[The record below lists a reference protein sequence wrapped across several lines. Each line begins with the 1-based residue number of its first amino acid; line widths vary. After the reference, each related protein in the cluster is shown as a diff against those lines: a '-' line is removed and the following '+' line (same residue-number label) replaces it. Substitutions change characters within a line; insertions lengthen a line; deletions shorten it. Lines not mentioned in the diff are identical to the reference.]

1 MRGPYRIRPLDSSN
15 NLRLRIGSPSLLL
28 KDAMVQSNSVL
39 RPLTYTPIAR
49 FLFGIILVMSGGL
62 STATAQTLTGDQ
74 LGNGLSISVWSPHAQ
89 CPGVAPLVAVEI
101 DPDRYRFTVHYYRQE
116 GVPEPLDI
124 RQWQERTGH
133 DLVFNA
139 GLFRE
144 NYAYLGLLYGNGRS
158 LGSKR
163 HATWQGLFAAEPAAD
178 RSPRARVLDLT
189 FDTFDEAHAPYR
201 EVAQSLMLLDR
212 TGKVRVR
219 QTGKRAYQT
228 LVAEQSNGHL
238 LLLKTTEVV
247 SLYTLGECLRDAFP
261 SLRQVMAMDGG
272 SSSDI
277 AVSPSL
283 RQATSKMAGTHGW
296 IPLLEDSLATHIGLP
311 AVIGVSPRPEQT
323 GVKAVG
329 K

>member
-1 MRGPYRIRPLDSSN
+1 MFSRP
-15 NLRLRIGSPSLLL
+15 
-28 KDAMVQSNSVL
+28 
-39 RPLTYTPIAR
+39 
-49 FLFGIILVMSGGL
+49 
-62 STATAQTLTGDQ
+62 STTTAQTLTEDQ
-74 LGNGLSISVWSPHAQ
+74 LGDGLSISVWDPHTQ

-101 DPDRYRFTVHYYRQE
+101 DPDRYRFTVHYYQQD
-116 GVPEPLDI
+116 GFSDPLDI
-124 RQWQERTGH
+124 RQWQEHTGH

-163 HATWQGLFAAEPAAD
+163 HTTWMGLFVAEPAED
-178 RSPRARVLDLT
+178 RSRRARVLDLT
-189 FDTFDEAHAPYR
+189 FDTFDEQRVPYR

-219 QTGKRAYQT
+219 QTGKRAHQT

-238 LLLKTTEVV
+238 LVLKTTEVV
-247 SLYTLGECLRDAFP
+247 SLHAIGECLRDAFP

-283 RQATSKMAGTHGW
+283 RQATSKMAGSHTLDTHVRRQHHNPHWTSGRDRDQ
-296 IPLLEDSLATHIGLP
+296 PAPKASRRQDRRQMSLSSCA
-311 AVIGVSPRPEQT
+311 SN
-323 GVKAVG
+323 
-329 K
+329 

>member
-1 MRGPYRIRPLDSSN
+1 
-15 NLRLRIGSPSLLL
+15 
-28 KDAMVQSNSVL
+28 MVQDNSFHRSL
-39 RPLTYTPIAR
+39 PFTPVAW
-49 FLFGIILVMSGGL
+49 FLLGIIFVMFSGP
-62 STATAQTLTGDQ
+62 STTTAQTLTEDHLGD
-74 LGNGLSISVWSPHAQ
+74 GLSISVWNPQAQ
-89 CPGVAPLVAVEI
+89 CSDIAPLIAVEI
-101 DPDRYRFTVHYYRQE
+101 DPNRYRFTVHYYQQD
-116 GVPEPLDI
+116 GFSDPLDI

-163 HATWQGLFAAEPAAD
+163 HAIWLGLFVAEPAED
-178 RSPRARVLDLT
+178 RSRRARVLDLT
-189 FDTFDEAHAPYR
+189 FDTFDEQRVPYR

-219 QTGKRAYQT
+219 QTGKRAHQT
-228 LVAEQSNGHL
+228 LVAEQGDGHL
-238 LLLKTTEVV
+238 LVLKTTEEV
-247 SLYTLGECLRDAFP
+247 SLHALGECLRDAFP

-283 RQATSKMAGTHGW
+283 RQATSEMAGLHTW
-296 IPLLEDSLATHIGLP
+296 IPLLEDSTTTHVGLP
-311 AVIGVSPRPEQT
+311 AVIGISPRQKQAGAKT
-323 GVKAVG
+323 VDK
-329 K
+329 

>member
-1 MRGPYRIRPLDSSN
+1 MVRDNSFYRSLSFASVA
-15 NLRLRIGSPSLLL
+15 LLL
-28 KDAMVQSNSVL
+28 L
-39 RPLTYTPIAR
+39 
-49 FLFGIILVMSGGL
+49 GIIFVML
-62 STATAQTLTGDQ
+62 SSPPTTTGQTFTGER
-74 LGNGLSISVWSPHAQ
+74 LGDGLSISVWDPHTQ
-89 CPGVAPLVAVEI
+89 CPDVAPLVAAEI
-101 DPDRYRFTVHYYRQE
+101 DPDRYRFTVHYYQQD
-116 GVPEPLDI
+116 GLSEPPDI

-163 HATWQGLFAAEPAAD
+163 HATWLGLFVAEPADD
-178 RSPRARVLDLT
+178 RSRRARVLDLSL
-189 FDTFDEAHAPYR
+189 DTFDEQRVPYR

-219 QTGKRAYQT
+219 QTGKRAHQT

-238 LLLKTTEVV
+238 LVLKTTEVV
-247 SLYTLGECLRDAFP
+247 SLYAIGECLRKAFP

-283 RQATSKMAGTHGW
+283 RQATSRMAGSHSW
-296 IPLLEDSLATHIGLP
+296 IPLLEDSIATHIELP
-311 AVIGVSPRPEQT
+311 AVIGISPRRKQAGAKT
-323 GVKAVG
+323 VDK
-329 K
+329 

>member
-1 MRGPYRIRPLDSSN
+1 MVRNRIFHR
-15 NLRLRIGSPSLLL
+15 SLLFIP
-28 KDAMVQSNSVL
+28 V
-39 RPLTYTPIAR
+39 AR
-49 FLFGIILVMSGGL
+49 FFLALIFVISGGR
-62 STATAQTLTGDQ
+62 SVATAQTLTGDQ

-89 CPGVAPLVAVEI
+89 CPGVAPLIAIEI
-101 DPDRYRFTVHYYRQE
+101 DPDRYRFAVHYYQQD
-116 GVPEPLDI
+116 GFSEPLNI

-178 RSPRARVLDLT
+178 RSRRARVLDLT
-189 FDTFDEAHAPYR
+189 FDTFDEQQVPYR

-212 TGKVRVR
+212 TGKIRVR
-219 QTGKRAYQT
+219 QTGKRAHQT
-228 LVAEQSNGHL
+228 LVAEQSDGHL
-238 LLLKTTEVV
+238 LVLKTTEVV
-247 SLYTLGECLRDAFP
+247 SLHALGECLRDAFP

-272 SSSDI
+272 SSSDL

-283 RQATSKMAGTHGW
+283 QQATSKAAGIHDW
-296 IPLLEDSLATHIGLP
+296 IPLLEDSIATHIGLP
-311 AVIGVSPRPEQT
+311 AVIGISPRREKA
-323 GVKAVG
+323 GAKAVD

>member
-1 MRGPYRIRPLDSSN
+1 MMRDNSFHW
-15 NLRLRIGSPSLLL
+15 SL
-28 KDAMVQSNSVL
+28 SF
-39 RPLTYTPIAR
+39 TPAAR
-49 FLFGIILVMSGGL
+49 FLLGIIFVMFSGPL
-62 STATAQTLTGDQ
+62 TATAQTLTGDQ
-74 LGNGLSISVWSPHAQ
+74 LGNGLSISVWNPHTQ
-89 CPGVAPLVAVEI
+89 CPDVAPLVAVEI
-101 DPDRYRFTVHYYRQE
+101 DPDRYRFTVHYYQQD
-116 GVPEPLDI
+116 GFSDPLDI

-163 HATWQGLFAAEPAAD
+163 HATWLGLFVAEPAED
-178 RSPRARVLDLT
+178 RSRRARVLDLT
-189 FDTFDEAHAPYR
+189 FDTFDEQHVPYR

-212 TGKVRVR
+212 TGKIRVR
-219 QTGKRAYQT
+219 QTGKRAHQT
-228 LVAEQSNGHL
+228 LVAEHSNGHL
-238 LLLKTTEVV
+238 LVLKTTEVV
-247 SLYTLGECLRDAFP
+247 SLHALGECLRDAFP

-283 RQATSKMAGTHGW
+283 RQATSKMDGLHSW
-296 IPLLEDSLATHIGLP
+296 IPLLDDSITTHIGLP
-311 AVIGVSPRPEQT
+311 AVIGISLRQ
-323 GVKAVG
+323 GKSGAKAVD